1 MCSQPKSMQV
11 LKDHCPLIIPG
22 TELHTHI
29 SPCRV
34 GVHWLPAIRQYCPD
48 IRRVRGIRM
57 SAYSRDVS
65 NEEVMASQFCA
76 DLAAAGLRVAVHPT
90 APDQTAQSA

>member
-1 MCSQPKSMQV
+1 
-11 LKDHCPLIIPG
+11 
-22 TELHTHI
+22 
-29 SPCRV
+29 
-34 GVHWLPAIRQYCPD
+34 
-48 IRRVRGIRM
+48 M